1 MMLRTVAERTLLYAS
16 ALLSDRSPA
25 NGTLI
30 LAYHGVRPT
39 GEPERGEHSLHVGWD
54 RFLAHL
60 DVLERCAHVV
70 SLERALSFVPREQSA
85 RKQVVITF
93 DDAYEGAVQLA
104 LPELARRGWPST
116 VFVPTDFLGTRGFWW
131 DQAAEMTGG
140 ALPSALRDRAV
151 EKCAGDAALVAKEIP
166 LASAESLPWYM
177 ACAREEALV
186 KAGRGGLVTLAPHTA
201 RHVNVA
207 AISEERLLDEVRRS
221 LAWCRQFECGRPLL
235 AYPYGRWS
243 PSLAS
248 VLDSAGISHALRVN
262 GGWLTPGRR
271 PSPMEIPRLN
281 VPAGLSAERLELG
294 LRGYG
299 MRA

>member
-1 MMLRTVAERTLLYAS
+1 MILRRVAERTLLNVS
-16 ALLSDRSPA
+16 ALLADRAPA

-30 LAYHGVRPT
+30 LAYHGVRPAD
-39 GEPERGEHSLHVGWD
+39 EPERGERSLHVGWD

-60 DVLERCAHVV
+60 DVLERCAQVV
-70 SLERALSFVPREQSA
+70 SLERALSFAPREQTV

-140 ALPSALRDRAV
+140 ALSSDIRDRAV
-151 EKCAGDAALVAKEIP
+151 DACAGDALLVAKEIP
-166 LASAESLPWYM
+166 LASVESLPWYM
-177 ACAREEALV
+177 ACARQEALV
-186 KAGRGGLVTLAPHTA
+186 EAGRCGLVTLAPHTA
-201 RHVNVA
+201 SHVNVA

-221 LAWCRQFECGRPLL
+221 LAWCQQFESGRPLL

-248 VLDSAGISHALRVN
+248 LLQSAGISHALRVN
-262 GGWLTPGRR
+262 GGWLTPHVSL
-271 PSPMEIPRLN
+271 SPMAIPRMN